1 VYCYAYGGKMP
12 EQISQKNADL
22 TDDRPDNLRPVTTSQ
37 RRMSSQGKLGRDL
50 PKGVSE
56 QNKQCNRPFYARIKS
71 DGKQRYL
78 GSFETVEEAEAAYDA
93 AAKNLFGEY
102 ARPNN
107 YQAGRQKSLR
117 SQEISKTLT
126 LRRRRRLASSPSLI
140 HRVEQ
145 NPTSQTR
152 WG

>member
-1 VYCYAYGGKMP
+1 MP
-12 EQISQKNADL
+12 TL
-22 TDDRPDNLRPVTTSQ
+22 PDDRPDNLRPVTTSQ

-56 QNKQCNRPFYARIKS
+56 QNKKCNRPFYARIKL
-71 DGKQRYL
+71 GVKRHYV

-107 YQAGRQKSLR
+107 YQAGRQV
-117 SQEISKTLT
+117 
-126 LRRRRRLASSPSLI
+126 RRLRLIGQETNHVGARMWSSSAGQDALRGHDIP
-140 HRVEQ
+140 HR
-145 NPTSQTR
+145 
-152 WG
+152 